1 MAKFNPNKIEA
12 FRDFLDLQT
21 SLKNAQKSY
30 DDAKR
35 VEQVTDA
42 IMTMGIEAGAA
53 AQKHYIKSRN
63 RKLLLV
69 GMVLAG
75 GAYLYNKTKTKKE
88 NSQERPYKDYSGQ
101 SYNPKSSRKT
111 NKEASSYAK

>member
-21 SLKNAQKSY
+21 SLKNAQKSH

-42 IMTMGIEAGAA
+42 IMAMGIEAGAA
-53 AQKHYIKSRN
+53 AQKHYIRSRN
-63 RKLLLV
+63 RKRLLV
-69 GMVLAG
+69 GLVIAG
-75 GAYLYNKTKTKKE
+75 GAYLYKKM
-88 NSQERPYKDYSGQ
+88 KD
-101 SYNPKSSRKT
+101 
-111 NKEASSYAK
+111 KEK

>member
-1 MAKFNPNKIEA
+1 MAKFNPHKIEA
-12 FRDFLDLQT
+12 FRDFLEAQT
-21 SLKNAQKSY
+21 ILKNAQKSY
-30 DDAKR
+30 EDAKR

-42 IMTMGIEAGAA
+42 IMAMGIEAGAA

>member
-53 AQKHYIKSRN
+53 AQKHYIRSRN
-63 RKLLLV
+63 RKRLFVGLV
-69 GMVLAG
+69 IAG
-75 GAYLYNKTKTKKE
+75 GAYLYKKM
-88 NSQERPYKDYSGQ
+88 KD
-101 SYNPKSSRKT
+101 
-111 NKEASSYAK
+111 KEKETYAK

>member
-42 IMTMGIEAGAA
+42 IMAMGIEAGAA
-53 AQKHYIKSRN
+53 AQKHYIRSRN
-63 RKLLLV
+63 RKRLLV
-69 GMVLAG
+69 GLVIAG
-75 GAYLYNKTKTKKE
+75 GAYLYKKMKEKE
-88 NSQERPYKDYSGQ
+88 NK
-101 SYNPKSSRKT
+101 
-111 NKEASSYAK
+111 SYAK

>member
-35 VEQVTDA
+35 VEHVTDA

-53 AQKHYIKSRN
+53 AQKHYIRSRN
-63 RKLLLV
+63 RKRLLV
-69 GMVLAG
+69 GLVIAG
-75 GAYLYNKTKTKKE
+75 GAYLYKKM
-88 NSQERPYKDYSGQ
+88 KD
-101 SYNPKSSRKT
+101 
-111 NKEASSYAK
+111 KEKETYAK

>member
-42 IMTMGIEAGAA
+42 IMAMGIEAGAA
-53 AQKHYIKSRN
+53 AQKHYIRSRN
-63 RKLLLV
+63 RKRLLV
-69 GMVLAG
+69 GLVIAG
-75 GAYLYNKTKTKKE
+75 GAYLYKKM
-88 NSQERPYKDYSGQ
+88 KD
-101 SYNPKSSRKT
+101 
-111 NKEASSYAK
+111 KEKETYAK

>member
-88 NSQERPYKDYSGQ
+88 NSQERPYKDYGGRYQ
-101 SYNPKSSRKT
+101 YGSSRKT

>member
-53 AQKHYIKSRN
+53 AQKHYIRSRN
-63 RKLLLV
+63 RKRLLV
-69 GMVLAG
+69 GLVIAG
-75 GAYLYNKTKTKKE
+75 GAYLYKKMKEKE
-88 NSQERPYKDYSGQ
+88 NKPYEK
-101 SYNPKSSRKT
+101 
-111 NKEASSYAK
+111 

>member
-42 IMTMGIEAGAA
+42 IMTMGIEVGAA
-53 AQKHYIKSRN
+53 AQKHYIRSRN
-63 RKLLLV
+63 RKRLLV
-69 GMVLAG
+69 GLVIAG
-75 GAYLYNKTKTKKE
+75 GAYLYKKM
-88 NSQERPYKDYSGQ
+88 KD
-101 SYNPKSSRKT
+101 
-111 NKEASSYAK
+111 KEKETYAK

>member
-35 VEQVTDA
+35 VEQLTDA

-53 AQKHYIKSRN
+53 AQKHYIRSRN
-63 RKLLLV
+63 RKRLLV
-69 GMVLAG
+69 GLVIAG
-75 GAYLYNKTKTKKE
+75 GAYLYKKM
-88 NSQERPYKDYSGQ
+88 KD
-101 SYNPKSSRKT
+101 
-111 NKEASSYAK
+111 KEKETYAK

>member
-42 IMTMGIEAGAA
+42 IMTMGIEAGVA
-53 AQKHYIKSRN
+53 AQKHYIRSRN
-63 RKLLLV
+63 NKRLLV
-69 GMVLAG
+69 GLVIAG
-75 GAYLYNKTKTKKE
+75 GAYLYKKM
-88 NSQERPYKDYSGQ
+88 KD
-101 SYNPKSSRKT
+101 
-111 NKEASSYAK
+111 KEKETYAK

>member
-53 AQKHYIKSRN
+53 AQKHYIRSRN
-63 RKLLLV
+63 RKRLLV
-69 GMVLAG
+69 GLVIVG
-75 GAYLYNKTKTKKE
+75 GAYLYKKM
-88 NSQERPYKDYSGQ
+88 KDEE
-101 SYNPKSSRKT
+101 
-111 NKEASSYAK
+111 KETYAK

>member
-12 FRDFLDLQT
+12 FRDFLEAQT
-21 SLKNAQKSY
+21 ILKNAQKSY
-30 DDAKR
+30 EDAKR

-42 IMTMGIEAGAA
+42 IMAMGIEVGAA
-53 AQKHYIKSRN
+53 AQQHFIRKRN

-75 GAYLYNKTKTKKE
+75 GAYLYNKTKAK
-88 NSQERPYKDYSGQ
+88 
-101 SYNPKSSRKT
+101 
-111 NKEASSYAK
+111 NKEVSSYAK

>member
-53 AQKHYIKSRN
+53 AQKHYIRSRN
-63 RKLLLV
+63 RKRLLV
-69 GMVLAG
+69 GLVIAG
-75 GAYLYNKTKTKKE
+75 GAYLYKKM
-88 NSQERPYKDYSGQ
+88 KDEE
-101 SYNPKSSRKT
+101 
-111 NKEASSYAK
+111 KETYAK

>member
-53 AQKHYIKSRN
+53 AQKHYIRSRN
-63 RKLLLV
+63 RKRLLV
-69 GMVLAG
+69 GLVIAG
-75 GAYLYNKTKTKKE
+75 GAYLYKKM
-88 NSQERPYKDYSGQ
+88 KD
-101 SYNPKSSRKT
+101 
-111 NKEASSYAK
+111 KEKETYAK

>member
-12 FRDFLDLQT
+12 FRDFLELQT
-21 SLKNAQKSY
+21 KLKSAQSSY

-53 AQKHYIKSRN
+53 AQKHYIRSRN
-63 RKLLLV
+63 RKRLLV
-69 GMVLAG
+69 GLVITG
-75 GAYLYNKTKTKKE
+75 GAYLYKKM
-88 NSQERPYKDYSGQ
+88 KD
-101 SYNPKSSRKT
+101 
-111 NKEASSYAK
+111 KEKETYAK

>member
-88 NSQERPYKDYSGQ
+88 NSQKRPYKDYSGQ

>member
-42 IMTMGIEAGAA
+42 IMTMGIEVGAA
-53 AQKHYIKSRN
+53 AQQHFIRKRN
-63 RKLLLV
+63 RKLALV
-69 GMVLAG
+69 GMLLAG
-75 GAYLYNKTKTKKE
+75 GVYLYKKM
-88 NSQERPYKDYSGQ
+88 KD
-101 SYNPKSSRKT
+101 
-111 NKEASSYAK
+111 KEK

>member
-35 VEQVTDA
+35 VEQLTDA

-53 AQKHYIKSRN
+53 AQKHYIRSRN
-63 RKLLLV
+63 RKRLLV
-69 GMVLAG
+69 GLVIAG
-75 GAYLYNKTKTKKE
+75 GAYLYKKM
-88 NSQERPYKDYSGQ
+88 
-101 SYNPKSSRKT
+101 
-111 NKEASSYAK
+111 KEKEKETYAK

>member
-53 AQKHYIKSRN
+53 AQKHYIRSRN
-63 RKLLLV
+63 RKSLLV
-69 GMVLAG
+69 GLVIAG
-75 GAYLYNKTKTKKE
+75 GAYLYKKM
-88 NSQERPYKDYSGQ
+88 KD
-101 SYNPKSSRKT
+101 
-111 NKEASSYAK
+111 KEKETYAK